1 MKRAPGKRPP
11 ARGGDGRRPD
21 PRREPR
27 PGYAEPE
34 LEPKRNPPK
43 APGQGGPFEP
53 QNDPAR
59 KPGRQN
65 G

>member
-1 MKRAPGKRPP
+1 MKQAGTRSAAPRKRT
-11 ARGGDGRRPD
+11 DD

-27 PGYAEPE
+27 PGYAETE
-34 LEPKRNPPK
+34 LKPKRRPPK
-43 APGQGGPFEP
+43 APGEGGPFEP
-53 QNDPAR
+53 QNDPRR